1 MTDPTT
7 AEFTITRMLDAPRDL
22 VWRAWTEEDE
32 LTHWLHPGPLSTPRE
47 SLSFDVREG
56 GRLQYTMV
64 YDETGD
70 EFPAGGVFLEV
81 VPIERLVFTW
91 SQPADK
97 SDRAPIATVTF
108 AERGD
113 QTEMVFTLRGAAG
126 QPGDEGVYDG
136 WDSAFD
142 NLSTYLADRH
152 S

>member
-1 MTDPTT
+1 MTDTT
-7 AEFTITRMLDAPRDL
+7 AEFTLTRTLDAPRDL
-22 VWRAWTEEDE
+22 VWRAWTDEDE

-47 SLSFDVREG
+47 SVSFDVREG

-81 VPIERLVFTW
+81 VPPERLVFTW
-91 SQPADK
+91 SQPADF
-97 SDRAPIATVTF
+97 SDNAPVATLTL
-108 AERGD
+108 AERGE

-126 QPGDEGVYDG
+126 HAGDEGVYDG

-142 NLSTYLADRH
+142 NLATYLVGHPA
-152 S
+152 